1 MRRHEEGVAARD
13 EELRGV
19 EHHGDLA
26 LQHHEDQRVG
36 LGGGETLLGGGLEAG
51 QGGAVLR
58 RGEEGSVLHRVRAGE
73 GGRRRDDGWMD
84 GWRER

>member
-1 MRRHEEGVAARD
+1 
-13 EELRGV
+13 
-19 EHHGDLA
+19 
-26 LQHHEDQRVG
+26 
-36 LGGGETLLGGGLEAG
+36 
-51 QGGAVLR
+51 VLR